1 MYVRASG
8 TNISPC
14 ADTFSR
20 QAWKRKRSGEGGE
33 TQTSSTDSL
42 LQDGQ
47 NTDREKTEGNKPPS
61 DQMTRTRPTRST
73 RADRPR
79 HRGMHDTCASCCNMH
94 GQKTYIKTTCCFS
107 YLTPTAKHFFCANY
121 KIYRRRRVHA
131 RARARGGAFPPP
143 ICPERL
149 PGGEAVWT
157 FNNT

>member
-20 QAWKRKRSGEGGE
+20 QAWKRKRSGEGGGKLRLLRHI
-33 TQTSSTDSL
+33 SL

-107 YLTPTAKHFFCANY
+107 YLTPTAQHFFLRQLQNIPETKGACTST
-121 KIYRRRRVHA
+121 
-131 RARARGGAFPPP
+131 RAGRGVPASHLS
-143 ICPERL
+143 R
-149 PGGEAVWT
+149 T
-157 FNNT
+157 FTWR